1 MLRLRPVLS
10 PRAPRVL
17 PLRVPDDGDPPSRP
31 AGSFLSPVAGGPG
44 RFRVALHVLL
54 AALPLLAISA
64 HVFGLV
70 PMQLSAA
77 LLVIPLATTL
87 AVLTAFDPHPG
98 DRVIVHGLAWG
109 VLACATYDVFRLDTV
124 YMLGLWGDFIPT
136 MGTWIIGRPDDLAGG
151 AVVGYLWRYIGD
163 GGGIGLTFFVV
174 ASVFG
179 LQRLSRA
186 QVVLAAVG
194 FAVAPVWAG
203 LIGTV
208 ALAPRGEELM
218 FPLTPITVT
227 LSLVGHL
234 IFGLVL
240 GLGFWHS
247 RGAQAH
253 WPWAPLD
260 LPARMRPATAPP
272 DAAPVGP
279 VPRPSGPPASVS
291 LAPMSST
298 PGPPAPNAPVPASPA
313 AGPPTPNAPAPAWPA
328 AGPPAPG
335 SPPPVSP
342 APGSPAAGSPTP
354 GRAAPVSPATALP
367 GRVLP
372 DSERS
377 GADRAEWAP
386 ARPAWARPETSGS
399 EPPAPARAFVP
410 RQRTSS
416 TPPAAQTLDPDTW
429 EQWRHRLETTQP
441 GRRAH
446 GGRPAAD
453 PAPHGP
459 A

>member
-1 MLRLRPVLS
+1 MLRLRPVLH

-17 PLRVPDDGDPPSRP
+17 PLPRRTPDDGDPPSLP

-54 AALPLLAISA
+54 AGLPLLSISA
-64 HVFGLV
+64 HVFGV
-70 PMQLSAA
+70 IPMQLSAA

-98 DRVIVHGLAWG
+98 DRVVAHGLVWG
-109 VLACATYDVFRLDTV
+109 VVACATYDVFRLDTV
-124 YMLGLWGDFIPT
+124 YMLGLWGDFIPA

-151 AVVGYLWRYIGD
+151 AVVGYLWRYLGD
-163 GGGIGLTFFVV
+163 GGGIGLTFFVI
-174 ASVFG
+174 ASVVG
-179 LQRLSRA
+179 LHRLSRA
-186 QVVLAAVG
+186 HVVLAAVG
-194 FAVAPVWAG
+194 FAVAPVWVG

-260 LPARMRPATAPP
+260 LPARLRPAPVPP
-272 DAAPVGP
+272 DATPVGP
-279 VPRPSGPPASVS
+279 APRPSGPPASAS
-291 LAPMSST
+291 SAPGSPT
-298 PGPPAPNAPVPASPA
+298 PISPAPASPA
-313 AGPPTPNAPAPAWPA
+313 
-328 AGPPAPG
+328 
-335 SPPPVSP
+335 PVSP
-342 APGSPAAGSPTP
+342 APVSPAPVFPAPVFPVTASPTP
-354 GRAAPVSPATALP
+354 VPPAAALP
-367 GRVLP
+367 GRALP
-372 DSERS
+372 DSER
-377 GADRAEWAP
+377 P
-386 ARPAWARPETSGS
+386 ASRPAWTRPEAPVS
-399 EPPAPARAFVP
+399 EAPAPARAFVP

-446 GGRPAAD
+446 GGRPSAEPAAARTGLTGQQH
-453 PAPHGP
+453 P
-459 A
+459 

>member
-17 PLRVPDDGDPPSRP
+17 PLRVPADGDAPSRP

-44 RFRVALHVLL
+44 RLRVALHVLL

-87 AVLTAFDPHPG
+87 AVLTVFDPHPG
-98 DRVIVHGLAWG
+98 DRVIAHGLAWG
-109 VLACATYDVFRLDTV
+109 VVACATYDVFRLDTV

-186 QVVLAAVG
+186 QVVLSAVG

-218 FPLTPITVT
+218 FPLTPVTVT

-260 LPARMRPATAPP
+260 LPARMRPAAAPP
-272 DAAPVGP
+272 DAAPVGS
-279 VPRPSGPPASVS
+279 VPRSAGPTAS
-291 LAPMSST
+291 LSS
-298 PGPPAPNAPVPASPA
+298 APNSPVPAA
-313 AGPPTPNAPAPAWPA
+313 VRPTPNSPAPAWPA
-328 AGPPAPG
+328 AVPPAPT
-335 SPPPVSP
+335 SPAPESLPAVAP
-342 APGSPAAGSPTP
+342 APGSPAAGSPAP
-354 GRAAPVSPATALP
+354 GGTAPVSPATPLP

-372 DSERS
+372 DPARS
-377 GADRAEWAP
+377 DPAP
-386 ARPAWARPETSGS
+386 ARPSWARPETYGS

-429 EQWRHRLETTQP
+429 EQWRRRLETTQP

-446 GGRPAAD
+446 GGRPAAE